1 MVIIG
6 IQLMFLITTKQI
18 GFQIINHQ
26 KNIWFCR
33 GITMKDFEEAMN
45 CIFRIDKNE
54 IKKYI
59 NSAKEKELEISCSLD
74 DLIKLWNEGVMN
86 GSGK

>member
-1 MVIIG
+1 MDFKLQTIKRI
-6 IQLMFLITTKQI
+6 F
-18 GFQIINHQ
+18 GFVG
-26 KNIWFCR
+26 